1 MLFKNEMLRCYLIG
15 GSQDTHH
22 DPDEFLTKVE
32 AAMQAGI
39 TAFQYREKGT
49 STLSKAETLALGQ
62 QARELATKYGVP
74 LFVDDDLELAAA
86 IKADGIHV
94 GQKDQRI
101 EEVLAA
107 VGDQL
112 MVGYSCNTA
121 PQVAHANQLNVD
133 YIGTGPVFP
142 TISKDDA
149 GSALGVDGLA
159 DFVEQSAH
167 PVVAIG
173 GISMDNVGAT
183 LTSGC
188 AGLSMISMVLGAD
201 DVAGTVKKI
210 LELY

>member
-22 DPDEFLTKVE
+22 DPAEFLTKVE
-32 AAMQAGI
+32 EAMQAGI

-62 QARELATKYGVP
+62 QVRKLATKYGVP
-74 LFVDDDLELAAA
+74 LFVDDLELAAA
-86 IKADGIHV
+86 IQADGIHV

-121 PQVAHANQLNVD
+121 AQVAHANQLAVD

-173 GISMDNVGAT
+173 GISLDNAGAT

-188 AGLSMISMVLGAD
+188 AGLSMISMVLGAE

-210 LELY
+210 LSLY

>member
-1 MLFKNEMLRCYLIG
+1 M
-15 GSQDTHH
+15 
-22 DPDEFLTKVE
+22 TKVE

-62 QARELATKYGVP
+62 QVRELATKYGVP
-74 LFVDDDLELAAA
+74 LFIDDDLELAAA

-94 GQKDQRI
+94 GQKDQL
-101 EEVLAA
+101 LAA

-121 PQVAHANQLNVD
+121 AQVAHANQLNVD

-159 DFVEQSAH
+159 DFVEQSAY

-173 GISMDNVGAT
+173 GISLDNVGAT

>member
-1 MLFKNEMLRCYLIG
+1 
-15 GSQDTHH
+15 
-22 DPDEFLTKVE
+22 
-32 AAMQAGI
+32 
-39 TAFQYREKGT
+39 
-49 STLSKAETLALGQ
+49 
-62 QARELATKYGVP
+62 
-74 LFVDDDLELAAA
+74 
-86 IKADGIHV
+86 
-94 GQKDQRI
+94 
-101 EEVLAA
+101 
-107 VGDQL
+107 

-173 GISMDNVGAT
+173 GISLDNVGAT

>member
-22 DPDEFLTKVE
+22 DPAEFLTKVE

-62 QARELATKYGVP
+62 QVQELATKYGVP

-86 IKADGIHV
+86 IQADGIHI

-121 PQVAHANQLNVD
+121 AQVAHTNQLAVD

-149 GSALGVDGLA
+149 SALGVDGLA
-159 DFVEQSAH
+159 DFVEQSVH

-173 GISMDNVGAT
+173 GISLDNAGAT

>member
-49 STLSKAETLALGQ
+49 STLSKAKTLALGQ
-62 QARELATKYGVP
+62 QVRELATKYGVP

-121 PQVAHANQLNVD
+121 ARSHPRQPAERRLHRHRPGL
-133 YIGTGPVFP
+133 P
-142 TISKDDA
+142 DD
-149 GSALGVDGLA
+149 
-159 DFVEQSAH
+159 F
-167 PVVAIG
+167 
-173 GISMDNVGAT
+173 
-183 LTSGC
+183 
-188 AGLSMISMVLGAD
+188 
-201 DVAGTVKKI
+201 
-210 LELY
+210 

>member
-1 MLFKNEMLRCYLIG
+1 MLFKDEMLRCYLIG

-22 DPDEFLTKVE
+22 DPAEFLTKVE

-62 QARELATKYGVP
+62 QVQELATKYGVP
-74 LFVDDDLELAAA
+74 LFV
-86 IKADGIHV
+86 DGIHV

-121 PQVAHANQLNVD
+121 AQVAHANQLAVD

-159 DFVEQSAH
+159 DFVEQSVH

-173 GISMDNVGAT
+173 GISLDNAGAT

>member
-62 QARELATKYGVP
+62 QVR
-74 LFVDDDLELAAA
+74 ELAAA

-107 VGDQL
+107 VSDQL

-121 PQVAHANQLNVD
+121 AQVAHANQLNVD

-173 GISMDNVGAT
+173 GISLDNVGAT

>member
-1 MLFKNEMLRCYLIG
+1 M
-15 GSQDTHH
+15 
-22 DPDEFLTKVE
+22 
-32 AAMQAGI
+32 
-39 TAFQYREKGT
+39 
-49 STLSKAETLALGQ
+49 
-62 QARELATKYGVP
+62 
-74 LFVDDDLELAAA
+74 AAA
-86 IKADGIHV
+86 IQADGIHV

-121 PQVAHANQLNVD
+121 AQVAHANQLAVD

-142 TISKDDA
+142 TISKDDT

-159 DFVEQSAH
+159 DFVEQSVH

-173 GISMDNVGAT
+173 GISLDNAGAT

>member
-1 MLFKNEMLRCYLIG
+1 MLFKDEMLRCYLIG

-22 DPDEFLTKVE
+22 DPAEFLTKVE

-62 QARELATKYGVP
+62 QVQ
-74 LFVDDDLELAAA
+74 ELAAA
-86 IKADGIHV
+86 IQADGIHV

-107 VGDQL
+107 VSDQL

-121 PQVAHANQLNVD
+121 AQVAHANQLAVD

-159 DFVEQSAH
+159 DFVEQSVH

-173 GISMDNVGAT
+173 GISLDNAGAT